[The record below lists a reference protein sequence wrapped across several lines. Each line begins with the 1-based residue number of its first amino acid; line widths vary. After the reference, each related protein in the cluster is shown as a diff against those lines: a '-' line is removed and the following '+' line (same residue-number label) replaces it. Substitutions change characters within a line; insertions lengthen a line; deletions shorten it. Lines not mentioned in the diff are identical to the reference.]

1 MQKNLV
7 RNSRIKSSPSQL
19 PSIRFPT
26 LKTVLSK
33 EGKIGKWLNA
43 LKKNDVGNVE
53 SALTLI
59 PLMILFLT
67 VAQVGI
73 SVYSRSVNDQK
84 TQGAVAY
91 AAMGSNL
98 IPNFGANSPWSSPLI
113 ALPLPGGGS
122 VLVGE
127 RAIRTPGV
135 TPLLPG
141 GESFTSTGIAVQE

>member
-1 MQKNLV
+1 MSKPP
-7 RNSRIKSSPSQL
+7 RINRWQ
-19 PSIRFPT
+19 F
-26 LKTVLSK
+26 
-33 EGKIGKWLNA
+33 A
-43 LKKNDVGNVE
+43 LKNNDAGNVE

-73 SVYSRSVNDQK
+73 SVYSRSVSDQS

-91 AAMGSNL
+91 AAMGSNQGS
-98 IPNFGANSPWSSPLI
+98 NSGASTPWSSPLI

-127 RAIRTPGV
+127 RENRTPGV

>member
-1 MQKNLV
+1 MRKL
-7 RNSRIKSSPSQL
+7 RINSSASHL
-19 PSIRFPT
+19 PSIRFLT
-26 LKTVLSK
+26 LKTSISN
-33 EGKIGKWLNA
+33 EGGIGRWIND
-43 LKKNDVGNVE
+43 LKQNDVGNVE

-73 SVYSRSVNDQK
+73 SVYARSVNDQK

-91 AAMGSNL
+91 AAMGSNQVL
-98 IPNFGANSPWSSPLI
+98 NFGADSPWSSPLI

-127 RAIRTPGV
+127 RANRTPGV